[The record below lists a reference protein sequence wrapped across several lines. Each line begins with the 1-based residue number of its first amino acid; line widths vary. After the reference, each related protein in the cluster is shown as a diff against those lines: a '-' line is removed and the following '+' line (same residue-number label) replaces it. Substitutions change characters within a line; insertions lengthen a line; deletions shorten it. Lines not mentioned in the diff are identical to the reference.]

1 MNFLCFSLSE
11 LSSFFPFNSERQ
23 PCWAECSS
31 SQLSF
36 LQHFIPLACEAS
48 AESSA
53 DGLMGFSL
61 CVAGFLLAVFR
72 ILALAFVIFNT
83 SCRGS
88 LGSSCLDLS
97 VLTGPGCSFGY
108 FFKSAFCPAFSSGI
122 PIMVMCLTLSQGSLN
137 YRHFFFYFCS
147 SDWVISTHSVSQV
160 TNPIFCI

>member
-72 ILALAFVIFNT
+72 ILALAFVISNT

-97 VLTGPGCSFGY
+97 VLTGPGCSLLSTGQ
-108 FFKSAFCPAFSSGI
+108 KSFWLFLQISFLP
-122 PIMVMCLTLSQGSLN
+122 
-137 YRHFFFYFCS
+137 RFFFWDPYYGNVFDIVPGVPKLS
-147 SDWVISTHSVSQV
+147 SL
-160 TNPIFCI
+160 FFLFLLF